1 MLHRVDQRVLPPI
14 GRALGRLSR
23 GARRLRVVMVTASVL
38 SVAIVLLT
46 VYAATRSPST
56 PERGAARQVRI
67 GVTAGDSIPA
77 YIRTAQAH
85 LHSQVEVQA
94 STGIFA
100 LVSFSGYVGPDD
112 VAALVAGAQLVHV
125 FTHVPLTGKT
135 TEIFDFPAHRPPA
148 DITNAMYSQARTK
161 AQAASNNT
169 DIAAATPTDTDE
181 GRRLRADLSA
191 AAAIDTAEANAY
203 GALCECV
210 YATVVFATPAQLAIV
225 ATRPGV
231 RVVDPAPDVK
241 ELQSAI
247 FAPPRPEEAAVA
259 DGQDGAPASAD
270 DDGITAGQFGR

>member
-1 MLHRVDQRVLPPI
+1 MLRRLDQRVLPPI

-23 GARRLRVVMVTASVL
+23 GARRLRLVMVTASVL

-56 PERGAARQVRI
+56 PERAAAIQVRI
-67 GVTAGDSIPA
+67 GVSVGDSIPA
-77 YIRTAQAH
+77 YIRTAQAD

-94 STGIFA
+94 GTGIFA
-100 LVSFSGYVGPDD
+100 LVSFSDYVGPDD
-112 VAALVAGAQLVHV
+112 VAALVAGAQMVHA

-135 TEIFDFPAHRPPA
+135 TEIFDFPAYRPTL
-148 DITNAMYSQARTK
+148 DITNAMHSQARTK
-161 AQAASNNT
+161 AQSASNNS
-169 DIAAATPTDTDE
+169 DIAAATPADTDE

-191 AAAIDTAEANAY
+191 TAAIETAEANAY

-210 YATVVFATPAQLAIV
+210 YATVVFGTPVELSTV

-247 FAPPRPEEAAVA
+247 FAPPRPEEAEVA
-259 DGQDGAPASAD
+259 DGQDGAPAPAD
-270 DDGITAGQFGR
+270 DDGVTADQFGR